1 MKKYLLKNLSIF
13 LSIIIFISV
22 FTVFHIPSKAA
33 GTVRTRFNSLMLEYP
48 DNQQWYG
55 PFAGGYQCYGFAK
68 FAVYSI
74 FGKNGSSYRSWKYDG
89 TPTSGMI
96 SIGYITSFSYS
107 DVQSLMS
114 LAKCGDILQF
124 DTPKQHSMMVYSV
137 VSDGI
142 WIYDC
147 NYLMTNTINL
157 RKVSFGD
164 WASKNSNRLTL
175 LRADNYDFIDNSD
188 YIGELPDEPVL
199 PDDSDTSEDTCI
211 CTADYAGTYVCTT
224 SYSLRIRSSHGT
236 SGETLGMIPYGGEVT
251 VLKAGYTDSNGMWAH
266 VIYNGISG
274 YACMTYLEKKAEPE
288 LKVKIWLSDE
298 PMGEAV
304 DNFYIGDC
312 AYVCY
317 SIYDEVSGKCLN
329 EIYPNKEYSVTGSFC
344 NPDGTFAGLP
354 ITYEKSDNDWFG
366 VSLKNEGTYSYS
378 ITVTGDYDISYSDT
392 FTVNKAMATA
402 DKSKITGVS
411 VEGTSLRLT
420 WQYVDNAESY
430 EVYVLAEPF
439 GEEDI
444 VFSAKDITFTSYTF
458 DGVSVGKYAAYVI
471 TRPNEDSARSSMAYF
486 EIYEQCQHTE
496 TELRNYSEATCTEN
510 GYTGDE
516 YCTECGEKI
525 SDGQAVT
532 ASGHVE
538 SEWKSDSTHHW
549 KECTVEGCGVEIEN
563 SKAVHIPGPEATE
576 LTDQLCTECGHVLA
590 EYQPDPDP
598 EPDPNPNP
606 DPSDFTLGDVD
617 LDGNIDLDDV
627 IALLRHV
634 SKAVVLTDS
643 NSLSAGDVVEDGVL
657 NMDDIVK
664 LLRYVSK
671 AIPEL

>member
-1 MKKYLLKNLSIF
+1 
-13 LSIIIFISV
+13 
-22 FTVFHIPSKAA
+22 
-33 GTVRTRFNSLMLEYP
+33 

-68 FAVYSI
+68 LAVYSI
-74 FGKNGSSYRSWKYDG
+74 FGKDGSSYRSWKYDG
-89 TPTSGMI
+89 TPTSGMVAV
-96 SIGYITSFSYS
+96 GYITNFSAAN
-107 DVQSLMS
+107 VQALLE
-114 LAKCGDILQF
+114 LARCGDILQF

-142 WIYDC
+142 WVYDC

-175 LRADNYDFIDNSD
+175 LRADNYDYIDNSD
-188 YIGELPDEPVL
+188 YIGELPEEPEL
-199 PDDSDTSEDTCI
+199 PDDSDTSDDTCV

-224 SYSLRIRSSHGT
+224 SYSLRIRSTHGT

-274 YACMTYLEKKAEPE
+274 YACMTYLEKKTEPD
-288 LKVKIWLSDE
+288 LKVQIWVSDE
-298 PMGEAV
+298 PMGDYISTFSV
-304 DNFYIGDC
+304 GDN

-317 SIYDEVSGKCLN
+317 NIFDNISGKGLN
-329 EIYPNKEYSVTGSFC
+329 ELFPDKNYTVTGSFYC
-344 NPDGTFAGLP
+344 PDGSYAAIPL
-354 ITYEKSDNDWFG
+354 TYENSDSDWFG
-366 VSLKNEGTYSYS
+366 FPLNSEGTYTYKVD
-378 ITVTGDYDISYSDT
+378 VTGDFNLSHTNT
-392 FTVNKAMATA
+392 FTVTAASEPETA
-402 DKSKITGVS
+402 DKTKVTDVDVSGKSITLS
-411 VEGTSLRLT
+411 WTP
-420 WQYVDNAESY
+420 VDNAESY
-430 EVYVLAEPF
+430 EIYVFAEPY
-439 GEEDI
+439 GEENLL
-444 VFSAKDITFTSYTF
+444 FSAKGLTDTSYTY
-458 DGVSVGKYAAYVI
+458 DGIVEGKYSTYII
-471 TRPNEDSARSSMAYF
+471 TRPNEDDAHGGITYF
-486 EIYEQCQHTE
+486 EIVKKCQHTD
-496 TELRNYSEATCTEN
+496 TEIKDFVEATCTEN
-510 GYTGDE
+510 GYTGDK
-516 YCTECGEKI
+516 YCILCGEKV

-532 ASGHVE
+532 ATGHTE

-563 SKAVHIPGPEATE
+563 SKAEHLPGPEATE
-576 LTDQLCTECGHVLA
+576 FTDQLCTECGHVLS

-598 EPDPNPNP
+598 DPNP
-606 DPSDFTLGDVD
+606 DPSDFTRGDVD

-657 NMDDIVK
+657 NMDDVVR